1 MNYERLNEMCEDFG
15 AENNVRCYVEE
26 SVFPTPIVLIEF
38 DEDNKDEQP
47 KVKQMLWDAN
57 LHISEDGNGDIHI
70 DIPEEF
76 EEYLESEGYDELL

>member
-1 MNYERLNEMCEDFG
+1 MTNYEKLNEMCEDFG

-38 DEDNKDEQP
+38 DEDNKDEKEP
-47 KVKQMLWDAN
+47 IKQLLWNAN
-57 LHISEDGNGDIHI
+57 LHISEDSAGDIHV

-76 EEYLESEGYDELL
+76 QEYLEGEGYDV

>member
-1 MNYERLNEMCEDFG
+1 MTDYERLNEMCEDFG

-38 DEDNKDEQP
+38 DEDNKDKKEP
-47 KVKQMLWDAN
+47 IKRMLWDAN
-57 LHISEDGNGDIHI
+57 LHISEDGNGDIHV

-76 EEYLESEGYDELL
+76 EEYLIGEGYNE